1 MLKGFQ
7 KTSRLSNG
15 EIYLTLG
22 DGTQVPMLAIKVF
35 KLHFGYR
42 VLILSGCLYVP
53 SIRRNLIF
61 VTHLGE

>member
-1 MLKGFQ
+1 
-7 KTSRLSNG
+7 
-15 EIYLTLG
+15 
-22 DGTQVPMLAIKVF
+22 MLAIKVF